1 MYIYIHMHIHM
12 HIHIHIYI
20 CMYIHM
26 HIHVHVHIDIIYIY
40 IILIPMGGDG
50 LYHPKKWAHSPGEA
64 GEERDRGDRG
74 AREHVVWGASVDL
87 SGSPETLGEIEG
99 G

>member
-1 MYIYIHMHIHM
+1 MYVYTYAHTCTCA
-12 HIHIHIYI
+12 YR
-20 CMYIHM
+20 Y
-26 HIHVHVHIDIIYIY
+26 YIY

-74 AREHVVWGASVDL
+74 ARGHVVWGASVDL